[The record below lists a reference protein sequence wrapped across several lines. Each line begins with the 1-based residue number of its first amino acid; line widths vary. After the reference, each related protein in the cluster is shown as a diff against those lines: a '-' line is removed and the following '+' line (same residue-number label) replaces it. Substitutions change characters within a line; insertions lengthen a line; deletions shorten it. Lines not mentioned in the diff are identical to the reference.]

1 MLLTSEQNELIW
13 YLHEPDLPHFLICSI
28 SIFFLNKT
36 CNKKVSIVINGNW
49 TIISDMVYRKNETL
63 STRNSNSPYP
73 QKYRDSSYM
82 TSSGGNE
89 WSVLSNLG
97 MFVFLVKV
105 NCFFSFFL
113 TRARGVKFLYFRLK
127 LYVNDP

>member
-105 NCFFSFFL
+105 YCFFFL
-113 TRARGVKFLYFRLK
+113 TRARGVKFLYFMLK

>member
-73 QKYRDSSYM
+73 QKYRVVHIWRHQEG
-82 TSSGGNE
+82 TSEAFSQILVCLYF
-89 WSVLSNLG
+89 WSKSIV
-97 MFVFLVKV
+97 
-105 NCFFSFFL
+105 FFL